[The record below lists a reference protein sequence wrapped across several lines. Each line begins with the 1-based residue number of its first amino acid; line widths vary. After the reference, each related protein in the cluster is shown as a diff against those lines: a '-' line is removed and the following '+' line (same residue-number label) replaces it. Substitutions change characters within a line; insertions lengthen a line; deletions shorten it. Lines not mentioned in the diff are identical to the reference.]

1 MHQTVRLVGK
11 VDFVFVVS
19 NAEEGNLGELHLS
32 KGGVD
37 WWPSGA
43 RTYFHRCSWEGLRD
57 FLEKR
62 PVKSAT

>member
-1 MHQTVRLVGK
+1 MQQTVRLVGK
-11 VDFVFVVS
+11 MDFVFTVS
-19 NAEEGNLGELHLS
+19 NADDGKLGELRLS

-57 FLEKR
+57 FLEARPSKR
-62 PVKSAT
+62 ST